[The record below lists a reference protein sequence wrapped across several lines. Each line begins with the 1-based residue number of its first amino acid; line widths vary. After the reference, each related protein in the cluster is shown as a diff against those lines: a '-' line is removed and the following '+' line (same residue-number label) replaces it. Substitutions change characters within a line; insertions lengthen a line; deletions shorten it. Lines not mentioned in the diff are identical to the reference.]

1 MLLLVESLLTVASR
15 GGVLA
20 KGGWDEFTVLYA
32 EHCVIAK
39 FSSAVVSWLDLEAEL
54 WVKLIGLT
62 AANGFEFFVRC
73 YLSM

>member
-1 MLLLVESLLTVASR
+1 MESLLTVATR

-39 FSSAVVSWLDLEAEL
+39 FSSAVVSWLGLEAEL
-54 WVKLIGLT
+54 
-62 AANGFEFFVRC
+62 
-73 YLSM
+73 